1 MKARIQLIAASVL
14 VAGCFLIDG
23 ILANAENNPAQKKAQ
38 NPTTQATTAKQD
50 IGERK
55 FQTNCGRCHNAP
67 EQLSPRISGTVLRH
81 MRVRALLSAEDEQQI
96 LKYLAP

>member
-1 MKARIQLIAASVL
+1 MNARIQLIAASVL
-14 VAGCFLIDG
+14 LAGCCLIDG
-23 ILANAENNPAQKKAQ
+23 IVANAENNPAQKTQ
-38 NPTTQATTAKQD
+38 NPTTQAATAKQD

-55 FQTNCGRCHNAP
+55 FQINCGRCHNAP
-67 EQLSPRISGTVLRH
+67 EQLSPRISGSVLRH